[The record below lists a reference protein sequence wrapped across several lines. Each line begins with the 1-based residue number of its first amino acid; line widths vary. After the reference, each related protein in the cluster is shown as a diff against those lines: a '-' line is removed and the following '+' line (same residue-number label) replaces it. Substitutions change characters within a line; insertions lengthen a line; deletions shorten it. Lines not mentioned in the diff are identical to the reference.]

1 MSAPPILLA
10 SSSPRRREIL
20 DTLGFDFAV
29 RAAPDGIEQLW
40 QPGHDPL
47 DFALETA
54 REKCDAVASL
64 HPEAMVI
71 AADTVVV
78 DDQGV
83 LEKPADAEHAAAM
96 LARLSGVTHRVC
108 TGVAVAAPGP
118 RQSTAVETTR
128 VTFRDLGSDEIAAY
142 VATGEPLDKAGAY
155 GIQGY
160 GATLVRGIEGCYF
173 NVMGLPVFGL
183 LRVLREVGWEY
194 RAPGRLRPV
203 LELA

>member
-20 DTLGFDFAV
+20 EILGFDFAV
-29 RAAPDGIEQLW
+29 RGAPDGVEQPW
-40 QPGHDPL
+40 RPGRDPV
-47 DFALETA
+47 DFARETA
-54 REKCDAVASL
+54 CEKRDAMASL
-64 HPEAMVI
+64 HPEALVI

-78 DDQGV
+78 VDDTV
-83 LEKPADAEHAAAM
+83 LEKPADEADARAM
-96 LARLSGVTHRVC
+96 LTRLSGDTHRVC

-118 RQSTAVETTR
+118 RETVGVETTR
-128 VTFRDLGSDEIAAY
+128 VTFRDLGLDEIGDY

-160 GATLVRGIEGCYF
+160 GATLVSGVEGCYF
-173 NVMGLPVFGL
+173 NVMGLPVARL
-183 LRVLREVGWEY
+183 LSLLREVGWEY